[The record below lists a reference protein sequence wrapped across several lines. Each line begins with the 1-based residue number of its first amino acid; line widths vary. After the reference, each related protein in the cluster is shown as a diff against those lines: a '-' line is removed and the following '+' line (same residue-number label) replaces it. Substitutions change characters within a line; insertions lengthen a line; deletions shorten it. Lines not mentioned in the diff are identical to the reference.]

1 MPFDCP
7 VCGKYAPGGRRF
19 CSKPCSKKVKRMCRR
34 IGCTETWHATEQN
47 RKRYCRNCIPQS
59 YPNPIYPYKLN
70 KQCVHCGE
78 RFTVEIHNEEE
89 RTSKT
94 TCESCSKVFN
104 SRAWKC
110 MRLLA
115 ESGISST
122 QLNKMDIET
131 INWFYEEL
139 RETDAI
145 G

>member
-1 MPFDCP
+1 
-7 VCGKYAPGGRRF
+7 
-19 CSKPCSKKVKRMCRR
+19 
-34 IGCTETWHATEQN
+34 
-47 RKRYCRNCIPQS
+47 
-59 YPNPIYPYKLN
+59 
-70 KQCVHCGE
+70 
-78 RFTVEIHNEEE
+78 
-89 RTSKT
+89 
-94 TCESCSKVFN
+94 
-104 SRAWKC
+104 